1 MLTNFNPIANYIL
14 RRVIR
19 SAFVAVFVLA
29 GLCVAAYAQE
39 TGQVAGTVTDTMG
52 AVVPGVAITATNMAT
67 NASRSVVATDT
78 GSYVFTGLAP
88 GVYTI
93 SVPATGGL
101 GAFSGRAEVTVG
113 GRLTMDVRLIPA
125 GSVETVTV
133 QGEGG
138 VAVNTQNQE
147 VSQIVSSQQVA
158 QLPSLSRNPYDF
170 VTIAGN
176 ISSGDKVASSGATS
190 TTGDQNGTTRGVGF
204 SLNGQRATGTQIL
217 LDGVENNDTFLT
229 GPALIQIPID
239 AVQEYR
245 VLTSN
250 FGPEYGRAS
259 GGVVNVVTK
268 SGSNTFHGGA
278 WLYNR
283 LSAYTSN
290 TATNAQSGIPKGN
303 YTRNQFGFAL
313 GGPVIKDKLFFFAS
327 PEWIRVRG
335 NASNQSL
342 IPTPEFLAASAPN
355 TQAFFAQYAPNPPS
369 FSQTITK
376 GNLGVAPIPNGPF
389 SQLPD
394 SLPVWGV
401 VNFSAPANAG
411 GGNPQNTWYLV
422 ARGDYSMSD
431 KTQMSGRVAEYHE
444 IDEAGGLFSSPYSQ
458 FNVGQAIRGQT
469 FLYSLTHT
477 FTPSIVS
484 NTKLSFTRNSTDQ
497 SFDTTL
503 ANTPTLFLHS
513 AAAYQGIQVQL
524 PGFFSI
530 NEGTGGLPAAGP
542 QNTTQINQDFDF
554 LKGRHAIKAG
564 VQLFYIQNNITY
576 AAYAQSNQG
585 IGSNNR
591 DSLDNFVTG
600 DLAVFRAAVYPQGAF
615 PCNRNYLT
623 GELTQTPGCTLTLPA
638 TQPNFSRSTRYKE
651 WALYADDSF
660 KLTPKFTFNY
670 GLRYDAFGVP
680 YEAHPSLQS
689 NFFPGT
695 GGSLQQNIRNGQ
707 VLTTPNSPNGRV
719 WDPQH
724 GTFSP
729 RVGFAWDVKGDGRTS
744 IRGGYGISYERN
756 FGNVT
761 FNIIQ
766 NPPNYAVVTINNTPI
781 TTSNAGPLGGSSG
794 DVPLPPSSLRAVDPG
809 IRVAQTQ
816 FYSLMVERQVVNN
829 VVASIGYVGSRGV
842 HLYDI
847 KNYNQ
852 QGAGN
857 VYLGDPIPQ
866 FSDANPAPAGVNGY
880 SRLINQ
886 YSDINDRGTNGD
898 SHYNGMNIGLQMNNL
913 HHTGLSMTA
922 NYTYSHSLDDVSSTF
937 SESNSGSNG
946 VGNLGYLN
954 PFNPALD
961 YGSSDYDV
969 RHRFV
974 LAPIWQTPWFHNE
987 AGAKGKLLGG
997 YLLTG
1002 IYIVRSGTPFTF
1014 SDTTNSLNAGAGSG
1028 IPRYLPSG
1036 PITSMKFNK
1045 STGQAGANL
1054 YNLGTLPAPY
1064 SFLNPATGDYLSYPL
1079 SSLPYSNGLNDGI
1092 SDFGPYPVGMT
1103 RRNSFAGPGAWNID
1117 LAVSKTTRLTEHVS
1131 LELRAE
1137 GFDIFNHHNMYGLYA
1152 INDVGNYFDGT
1163 ASSQTILPI
1172 QGRKGG
1178 VNGGANDERRFGQ
1191 FAGRIIF

>member
-1 MLTNFNPIANYIL
+1 MMTNFKFTLQCIF
-14 RRVIR
+14 RRVIFCVFM
-19 SAFVAVFVLA
+19 AVVALA
-29 GLCVAAYAQE
+29 GLCIVASAQE
-39 TGQVAGTVTDTMG
+39 TGQISGVVADTTG
-52 AVVPGVAITATNMAT
+52 AVVPGVTVTATNMGT

-93 SVPATGGL
+93 SVPSSGGL
-101 GAFSGRAEVTVG
+101 GGFSGRAEVTVG
-113 GRLTMDVRLIPA
+113 GRLTMDVKLIPA
-125 GSVETVTV
+125 GAVEIVTV

-147 VSQIVSSQQVA
+147 VSQVVSSQQVA

-190 TTGDQNGTTRGVGF
+190 TVGDQNGTTRGVGF
-204 SLNGQRATGTQIL
+204 SLNGQRSTGTQIL

-268 SGSNTFHGGA
+268 SGTNSFHGGA

-290 TATNAQSGIPKGN
+290 TVTNAQSGIPKGK

-335 NASNQSL
+335 NASSQSL
-342 IPTPEFLAASAPN
+342 IPTPEFLAASAAN
-355 TQAFFAQYAPNPPS
+355 TQAFFAAHAPNPPS

-376 GNLGVAPIPNGPF
+376 GNLGVAPIPGGAF

-401 VNFSAPANAG
+401 VNFQAPANAG
-411 GGNPQNTWYLV
+411 GGNPQNTWYLS

-444 IDEAGGLFSSPYSQ
+444 IDTPGGLFNSPYSQ

-497 SFDTTL
+497 SFDRSL
-503 ANTPTLFLHS
+503 VNTPVLYMHS
-513 AAAYQGIQVQL
+513 SATYQGILVQL

-530 NEGTGGLPAAGP
+530 FEGTGGLPAEGP
-542 QNTTQINQDFDF
+542 QNTSQINQDFDIV
-554 LKGRHAIKAG
+554 KGHHGIKAG

-576 AAYAQSNQG
+576 AAYAQAVQG
-585 IGSNNR
+585 IGSTNR
-591 DSLDNFVTG
+591 NSLDNFVTG
-600 DLAVFRAAVYPQGAF
+600 NLVLFKAAVNPNGAF
-615 PCNRNYLT
+615 PCYRNYLT

-638 TQPNFSRSTRYKE
+638 TQPQFSRSTRYKE
-651 WALYADDSF
+651 WAIYAEDSF
-660 KLTPKFTFNY
+660 KVTPKFTFNY
-670 GLRYDAFGVP
+670 GVRYDRLGVP
-680 YEAHPSLQS
+680 YENHPSLQS

-695 GGSLQQNIRNGQ
+695 SGSLFENIRNGQ
-707 VLTTPNSPNGRV
+707 VLTTPNSPHGRV
-719 WDPQH
+719 WNPQH
-724 GTFSP
+724 GTVSP
-729 RVGFAWDVKGDGRTS
+729 RVGFAYDVKGDGKTS
-744 IRGGYGISYERN
+744 IRGGFGMSYERN

-781 TTSNAGPLGGSSG
+781 TPNNSGPLGGASG

-809 IRVAQTQ
+809 IRAAQTQ

-866 FSDANPAPAGVNGY
+866 LPSGVNGY

-922 NYTYSHSLDDVSSTF
+922 NYTYAHSTDNVSSTF

-961 YGSSDYDV
+961 HGSSDFDV
-969 RHRFV
+969 RHRLV
-974 LAPIWQTPWFHNE
+974 IAPIWQTPWFHNE
-987 AGAKGKLLGG
+987 PGAKGKLLGG

-1002 IYIVRSGTPFTF
+1002 IYTVRSGTPFTF
-1014 SDTTNSLNAGAGSG
+1014 SDSTNSLNAGAGSG
-1028 IPRYLPSG
+1028 IPRYLPSA
-1036 PITSMKFNK
+1036 PITGRRFNK
-1045 STGQAGANL
+1045 SVGQAGANL
-1054 YNLGTLPAPY
+1054 YNLGTLPAPF

-1103 RRNSFAGPGAWNID
+1103 TRNAFRGPGAWNID
-1117 LAVSKTTRLTEHVS
+1117 FAVSKNTRLTEHVS

-1163 ASSQTILPI
+1163 ASSQATLPI

-1191 FAGRIIF
+1191 FAARIVF